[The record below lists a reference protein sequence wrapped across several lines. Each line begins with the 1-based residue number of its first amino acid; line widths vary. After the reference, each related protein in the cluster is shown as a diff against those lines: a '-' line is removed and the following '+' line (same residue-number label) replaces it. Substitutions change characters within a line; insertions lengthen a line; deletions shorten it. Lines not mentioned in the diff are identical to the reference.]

1 MQDFWCSGEHNG
13 KGQPAGVMKSVECVF
28 SGVGS
33 FLPERAVTNQEL
45 AKTVDTSDEWIRS
58 RSGIAQRHLGG
69 DDEATSDFASK
80 AAWNALDK
88 AGLKP
93 RDIGLI
99 IVATVTPDKTFPSTA
114 VYVQEKLGIPVC
126 IAFDV
131 SAACAGFI
139 YALNI
144 AHNFVETEQV
154 KHALV
159 IGAEKL
165 SCFLDWEDRAT
176 CVLFGDGAGAV
187 VLSGEPPRTA
197 RRPRGVL
204 ATYLAADGR
213 LAKHLYADGG
223 PSTTGTVGK
232 VRMNGKEVFRNAVQ
246 EISDAVFEVTE
257 RAKISRHEID
267 WFVPHQANIRI
278 IQSCAKKL
286 DLNEDKVIVTIDK
299 HANTSAA
306 SIPLALDA
314 GIRDGRIQREQLL
327 VFAALGGG
335 LAWGSALVR
344 Y

>member
-1 MQDFWCSGEHNG
+1 MTGIE
-13 KGQPAGVMKSVECVF
+13 SVI

-33 FLPERAVTNQEL
+33 YLPKRTVTNNDL
-45 AKTVDTSDEWIRS
+45 ARSVETSDEWIRS
-58 RSGIAQRHLGG
+58 RSGIGQRHIAA
-69 DDEATSDFASK
+69 DDEATSDMAAA
-80 AAWNALDK
+80 AAWNALDQ
-88 AGLKP
+88 AGLKS

-99 IVATVTPDKTFPSTA
+99 IVATVTPDRTFPSTA
-114 VYVQEKLGIPVC
+114 VYVQDKLGALPG

-131 SAACAGFI
+131 SAACAGFL

-144 AHNFVETEQV
+144 AHDFIQTGQV

-187 VLSGEPPRTA
+187 VLSGEAPLTA

-204 ATYLAADGR
+204 AAYLSADGR

-232 VRMNGKEVFRNAVQ
+232 VRMNGKEVFRHAVEQ
-246 EISDAVFEVTE
+246 ISSAVFEVTE
-257 RAKISRHEID
+257 RAKVSRHEID

-286 DLNEDKVIVTIDK
+286 ELDEDKVIVTIEK
-299 HANTSAA
+299 HANTSSA

-314 GIRDGRIQREQLL
+314 GIRDGRIKRGQLL

>member
-1 MQDFWCSGEHNG
+1 MTNI
-13 KGQPAGVMKSVECVF
+13 ECVI
-28 SGVGS
+28 SGVGGY
-33 FLPERAVTNQEL
+33 LPDRIVTNQEL
-45 AKTVDTSDEWIRS
+45 AKKVDTTDEWIRS
-58 RSGIAQRHLGG
+58 RSGIGQRHIVAEG
-69 DDEATSDFASK
+69 EVTSDLATN
-80 AAWNALDK
+80 AAWKALDK

-114 VYVQEKLGIPVC
+114 VYVQKKLGVPTG

-139 YALNI
+139 YGLNI
-144 AHNFVETEQV
+144 AHNFISTGQV

-159 IGAEKL
+159 IGAETL
-165 SCFLDWEDRAT
+165 SCFLDWEDRGT

-204 ATYLAADGR
+204 ATYLAADGN
-213 LAKHLYADGG
+213 LAEHLYADGG
-223 PSTTGTVGK
+223 PSSTGTVGK

-286 DLNEDKVIVTIDK
+286 ELDESKVIVTIDK
-299 HANTSAA
+299 HANTSSA
-306 SIPLALDA
+306 SIPLALEA
-314 GIRDGRIQREQLL
+314 GINDGRIQRDQLL

>member
-1 MQDFWCSGEHNG
+1 MI
-13 KGQPAGVMKSVECVF
+13 VMSTIETVI

-33 FLPERAVTNQEL
+33 YLPDTVVTNHDL
-45 AKTVDTSDEWIRS
+45 AKRVDTSDEWIRS
-58 RSGIAQRHLGG
+58 RSGIGQRHFAA
-69 DDEATSDFASK
+69 DDQATSDMARE
-80 AAWNALDK
+80 AAWKAMNE

-93 RDIGLI
+93 HDIGLI
-99 IVATVTPDKTFPSTA
+99 IVATVTPDRTFPSTA
-114 VYVQEKLGIPVC
+114 VYVQEKLGVPPC

-139 YALNI
+139 YAMNV
-144 AHNFVETEQV
+144 ANNFVSSGQV
-154 KHALV
+154 KHALI

-176 CVLFGDGAGAV
+176 CVLFGDGAGAM
-187 VLSGEPPRTA
+187 VLSAETSRTA

-213 LAKHLYADGG
+213 LAPHLYADGG
-223 PSTTGTVGK
+223 PSTTGTVGQ

-246 EISDAVFEVTE
+246 EISGAVFEVTE
-257 RAKISRHEID
+257 RAKVSRHEID

-286 DLNEDKVIVTIDK
+286 ELSDEKIIVTIDK
-299 HANTSAA
+299 HANTSSA
-306 SIPLALDA
+306 SIPLALDV
-314 GIRDGRIQREQLL
+314 GIRDGRIKRGELL

>member
-1 MQDFWCSGEHNG
+1 MQKKHVWFPTGVIKELSGAVTTFET
-13 KGQPAGVMKSVECVF
+13 VI

-33 FLPERAVTNQEL
+33 YLPENAVTNDEL
-45 AKTVDTSDEWIRS
+45 AKRVDTSDEWIRS
-58 RSGIAQRHLGG
+58 RSGIGQRHMAA
-69 DDEATSDFASK
+69 DDQATSDLARE
-80 AAWNALDK
+80 AAWSALSR

-93 RDIGLI
+93 HDIGLI

-114 VYVQEKLGIPVC
+114 VYVQEKLGIPPC

-139 YALNI
+139 YAMNV
-144 AHNFVETEQV
+144 AHGFVSSGQV

-165 SCFLDWEDRAT
+165 TCFLDWEDRAT

-187 VLSGEPPRTA
+187 VLSAGEPHTA
-197 RRPRGVL
+197 EPPRGVL

-223 PSTTGTVGK
+223 PSSTGTVGK
-232 VRMNGKEVFRNAVQ
+232 VRMNGKEVFRNAVE
-246 EISDAVFEVTE
+246 EIAGAVFEVTE
-257 RAKISRHEID
+257 RAKVSRHEID

-278 IQSCAKKL
+278 IESCARKL
-286 DLNEDKVIVTIDK
+286 ELDMEKVIVTIDK
-299 HANTSAA
+299 HANTSSA

-314 GIRDGRIQREQLL
+314 GISDGRIKRGDLL
-327 VFAALGGG
+327 VAAALGGG
-335 LAWGSALVR
+335 LAWGSALIR

>member
-1 MQDFWCSGEHNG
+1 MSTI
-13 KGQPAGVMKSVECVF
+13 ECVI
-28 SGVGS
+28 SGVGGAM
-33 FLPERAVTNQEL
+33 PDQIVTNHDL
-45 AKTVDTSDEWIRS
+45 AKKVDTSDEWIRS
-58 RSGIAQRHLGG
+58 RSGIAERRIAR
-69 DDEATSDFASK
+69 DDEVTSDFATA
-80 AAWNALDK
+80 AAWKAMDR

-99 IVATVTPDKTFPSTA
+99 IVATVTPDNTFPATA
-114 VYVQEKLGIPVC
+114 VHVQRKLGVPPC

-131 SAACAGFI
+131 SAACAGFL
-139 YALNI
+139 YALNTAHAFI
-144 AHNFVETEQV
+144 ATEQV
-154 KHALV
+154 RHALV

-187 VLSGEPPRTA
+187 VLSGETPLTA
-197 RRPRGVL
+197 RPPRGVL
-204 ATYLAADGR
+204 ATYLSADGR

-223 PSTTGTVGK
+223 PASTGTVGK
-232 VRMNGKEVFRNAVQ
+232 VRMNGKEVFRNAVE
-246 EISDAVFEVTE
+246 EISGAVFEVTE
-257 RAKISRHEID
+257 RAKVSRHEID

-286 DLNEDKVIVTIDK
+286 ELNEDKVVVTIDR
-299 HANTSAA
+299 HANTSSA

-314 GIRDGRIQREQLL
+314 AVSDGRIERGQLL

>member
-1 MQDFWCSGEHNG
+1 MSEI
-13 KGQPAGVMKSVECVF
+13 ETII

-33 FLPERAVTNQEL
+33 YLPERILTNAEL
-45 AKTVDTSDEWIRS
+45 AKTVETSDEWIRS
-58 RSGIAQRHLGG
+58 RSGIAQRHLAA
-69 DDEATSDFASK
+69 DDQATSDLARE
-80 AAWNALDK
+80 AAWAALND

-93 RDIGLI
+93 ADIGLI

-114 VYVQEKLGIPVC
+114 VYVQEKLGAPPG

-139 YALNI
+139 YGMNI
-144 AHNFVETEQV
+144 ATNFISTGQV

-165 SCFLDWEDRAT
+165 SCFLDWNDRGT

-187 VLSGEPPRTA
+187 VLSGEKPRLS

-204 ATYLAADGR
+204 ATYLSADGK
-213 LAKHLYADGG
+213 LAPHLYADGG
-223 PSTTGTVGK
+223 PSTTGTVGLVK
-232 VRMNGKEVFRNAVQ
+232 MNGKEVFRNAVE
-246 EISDAVFEVTE
+246 EIAGAVFEVTE
-257 RAKISRHEID
+257 RAKVSRHDID

-286 DLNEDKVIVTIDK
+286 ELADEKIIVTIDK
-299 HANTSAA
+299 HANTSSA
-306 SIPLALDA
+306 SIPLALDT
-314 GIRDGRIQREQLL
+314 GIRDGRIKRGELL

-344 Y
+344 F

>member
-1 MQDFWCSGEHNG
+1 MSSIE
-13 KGQPAGVMKSVECVF
+13 SVI

-33 FLPERAVTNQEL
+33 HLPGRVVTNADL
-45 AKTVDTSDEWIRS
+45 AKIVDTSDEWIRS
-58 RSGIAQRHLGG
+58 RSGIGERHFAG
-69 DDEATSDFASK
+69 DDEVTSDYATI
-80 AAWNALDK
+80 AAWKALDQ

-93 RDIGLI
+93 KDIELV

-114 VYVQEKLGIPVC
+114 IYVQQKLGVPPG

-131 SAACAGFI
+131 SAACAGFL

-144 AHNFVETEQV
+144 AHNFIQTGQV

-165 SCFLDWEDRAT
+165 SCFLDFTDRAT

-187 VLSGEPPRTA
+187 ILSANKPHAAAPPR
-197 RRPRGVL
+197 GIL
-204 ATYLAADGR
+204 ATYLSADGR
-213 LAKHLYADGG
+213 LAEHLYADGG
-223 PSTTGTVGK
+223 PASTATVGK

-246 EISDAVFEVTE
+246 EISNAVLEVTE
-257 RAKISRHEID
+257 RAKVKREEID

-278 IQSCAKKL
+278 IESCAKRL
-286 DLNEDKVIVTIDK
+286 ELSEDKIIVTIEK
-299 HANTSAA
+299 HANTSSA
-306 SIPLALDA
+306 SIPLALDQ
-314 GIRDGRIQREQLL
+314 GIRDGRIKPGELL

-335 LAWGSALVR
+335 LAWGSALIR

>member
-1 MQDFWCSGEHNG
+1 MT
-13 KGQPAGVMKSVECVF
+13 SVESVI

-33 FLPERAVTNQEL
+33 QLPGKVVTNHDL
-45 AKTVDTSDEWIRS
+45 AKIVDTSDEWIRS
-58 RSGIAQRHLGG
+58 RSGIGQRHIAG
-69 DDEATSDFASK
+69 DNEVTSDYATA
-80 AAWNALDK
+80 AAWKALDQ

-93 RDIGLI
+93 RDIELI

-114 VYVQEKLGIPVC
+114 VYVQQKLGAPPG

-131 SAACAGFI
+131 SAACAGFL

-144 AHNFVETEQV
+144 AHSFIQTGQV

-165 SCFLDWEDRAT
+165 SCFLDWSDRAT

-187 VLSGEPPRTA
+187 VLSGSKPHAAAP
-197 RRPRGVL
+197 PRGVL
-204 ATYLAADGR
+204 ATYLSADGR
-213 LAKHLYADGG
+213 LAEHLYADGG
-223 PSTTGTVGK
+223 PASTATVGK

-246 EISDAVFEVTE
+246 EISNAVLEVTE
-257 RAKISRHEID
+257 RAKVKREEID

-278 IQSCAKKL
+278 IESCAKRLELSDEKI
-286 DLNEDKVIVTIDK
+286 IVTIEK
-299 HANTSAA
+299 HANTSSA
-306 SIPLALDA
+306 SIPLALDQ
-314 GIRDGRIQREQLL
+314 GIRDGRIKRGELL

-335 LAWGSALVR
+335 LAWGSALIR